1 MSGVFLLRLIFL
13 VLGTAAGLFYILM
26 MLRGRKYEGLV
37 ASLDKETFSNKDL
50 CGAGFAMQGIGPFTL
65 RGKLGKQL
73 RAQAELLY
81 GDTYQEYY
89 ARLYYAR
96 ALSVTVLMAAVMLLI
111 AALVT
116 GSMLVLVLIG
126 GVIGTAAIW
135 VSQIDEMKQ
144 GLTKRRDDCLDE
156 FPNVISKLA
165 LLVSSGMI
173 LYKAWASV
181 AQSKEGAIYDLMRRA
196 CQDVENGM
204 GESDAYYR
212 FGLLSDS
219 QEIRKFSC
227 MLVQSLEKGGGELTG
242 FLMQQSK
249 ELWNLKRQR
258 MLQRGDEAAAKLLI
272 PTSLMLVGILLII
285 LSAVFMSMMG
295 AF

>member
-50 CGAGFAMQGIGPFTL
+50 CGAGFAMQELPLLTL

-73 RAQAELLY
+73 HTQAQLLY
-81 GDTYQEYY
+81 GETYEEYY

-96 ALSVTVLMAAVMLLI
+96 ALSVTVLMAAVMLLFT
-111 AALVT
+111 ALMD
-116 GSMLVLVLIG
+116 GSMLVLVLLG
-126 GVIGTAAIW
+126 GAAATAAIW
-135 VSQIDEMKQ
+135 ADQAAGMKKV
-144 GLTKRRDDCLDE
+144 LDKRREDCLDE

-173 LYKAWASV
+173 LFRAWSTV
-181 AQSKEGAIYDLMRRA
+181 AQSREGPIYDLMRRS

-204 GESDAYYR
+204 GENDAYYR

-219 QEIRKFSC
+219 QEIRKFSS

-249 ELWNLKRQR
+249 ELWSQKRQR
-258 MLQRGDEAAAKLLI
+258 MLQKGDEAAAKLLL
-272 PTSLMLVGILLII
+272 PTALMLVGILLII
-285 LSAVFMSMMG
+285 LSAVFMSMLG
-295 AF
+295 SL

>member
-1 MSGVFLLRLIFL
+1 MFLVRLIFL
-13 VLGTAAGLFYILM
+13 ALGTAASLFYLLM
-26 MLRGRKYEGLV
+26 LAKGRRYEGLV
-37 ASLDKETFSNKDL
+37 ASLDKKSFSNKDL
-50 CGAGFAMQGIGPFTL
+50 CGAGFAMQEIPLLAL
-65 RGKLGKQL
+65 RGKLSQQL
-73 RAQAELLY
+73 HAQAELLY
-81 GDTYQEYY
+81 GDTYKEYY

-96 ALSVTVLMAAVMLLI
+96 ALSVTVLMAAVMLLVT
-111 AALVT
+111 ALMD
-116 GSMLVLVLIG
+116 GSLLILVLLG
-126 GVIGTAAIW
+126 GIVASAAIW
-135 VSQIDEMKQ
+135 VSQADEMKQ
-144 GLTKRRDDCLDE
+144 TLTKRRDACLDE

-165 LLVSSGMI
+165 LLVNSGMI
-173 LYKAWASV
+173 LFQAWSAV
-181 AQSKEGAIYDLMRRA
+181 AQSRDGPIYDLMRRT

-204 GESDAYYR
+204 GENDAYYR

-219 QEIRKFSC
+219 QEIRKFSS

-242 FLMQQSK
+242 FLTQQSK
-249 ELWNLKRQR
+249 ELWVQKRQR